1 MIEDLK
7 NLDLKKSDFNRNCH
21 AFQSAVNNTN
31 NIDIN
36 LFPVVQL
43 KNGIYTLDDGKIKF
57 NISKD
62 GYYCYNYTN
71 PDDKKI
77 YNIIFKFYK
86 IDKEVYEIQNFKDYE
101 FNINNYINNDEN
113 SFVNKMINDII
124 RTIYYNF
131 EFILR
136 FSIFGG
142 KIPLLHNVINN
153 KKNSNMEI
161 PIFIQSNFQ
170 NAYVLNIDSRVI
182 INIGYYK
189 NNNELISIGAA
200 DVLLHELTHA
210 HCDNAF
216 PLDYCAESGAIN
228 ESLADIFGFVVEY
241 YMGSQNV
248 INLSK
253 EVCDKWTIGDNI
265 LDMNND
271 GKVNLNDSL
280 RSFSNKYV
288 YPSKLQEQPWFIY
301 LYDKKGKMINFDND
315 CGGVHYNSG
324 ILNHYFYKCCITSG
338 IKDIKT
344 NTKNNLVVLISILS
358 IIVRSI
364 LSKSTA
370 KFITYKNNIT
380 YQQLGLLIK
389 NFINNEPK
397 FKDYKNSIVNN
408 LIFCNLNNNV
418 NIYKKNNDII
428 NWTIAFNKK
437 LLKANKINN
446 DGKKKK
452 VKNIKYCDKPSK
464 KSKKNKKKSNK
475 SKKCKKISSSDLIE
489 AFVDFELNKKKKK
502 CHKSS
507 SNFWG
512 ISSSIN
518 CNISSKSSSKSSSS
532 STCKPPLPC
541 PPSPCPPLPCSS
553 SHCKPSSS
561 SHCKSSSSSHYKPSS
576 SSHCKPS
583 SSNFCK
589 SSSSSSSSNFCKP
602 SSSKSS
608 SSNCKPSSSKSS
620 SLNILS
626 SSSSSL
632 NLFSSS
638 SSLSILSSSSH
649 RNCCKTSSSK
659 IRSSSSFFSS
669 GTSNKKESKT
679 IFSSFKHGNKDTS
692 SSSEDKKPHH
702 NHKHKCKKYE
712 DSFYDKLRYIIIN
725 ILLLTVIIFIIFNKG
740 SSKVSLFRRIFNAL
754 YLTNK

>member
-7 NLDLKKSDFNRNCH
+7 KLDLKKSNFNRNCH
-21 AFQSAVNNTN
+21 AFQSGINNKN

-36 LFPVVQL
+36 LFPEVQL
-43 KNGIYTLDDGKIKF
+43 KSGIYTLDDNKTKF

-113 SFVNKMINDII
+113 SFVNKIINDII

-131 EFILR
+131 EFLLR
-136 FSIFGG
+136 FSVFSG
-142 KIPLLHNVINN
+142 KIPLLHKIINN
-153 KKNSNMEI
+153 NKNSEMEI

-170 NAYVLNIDSRVI
+170 NAYVLNIDSGII

-189 NNNELISIGAA
+189 NNNELISIGAV

-228 ESLADIFGFVVEY
+228 ESMADIFGFVIEY
-241 YMGSQNV
+241 YMGSLNV

-265 LDMNND
+265 LDINND

-280 RSFSNKYV
+280 RSFSYKYV
-288 YPSKLQEQPWFIY
+288 YPSKLNELSWFIY

-324 ILNHYFYKCCITSG
+324 ILNHYFYKCCTTSG
-338 IKDIKT
+338 INDIKT

-364 LSKSTA
+364 ISKDKA
-370 KFITYKNNIT
+370 KFIIYKNNIT
-380 YQQLGLLIK
+380 YQELGLLIK
-389 NFINNEPK
+389 NFINSETK
-397 FKDYKNSIVNN
+397 FKDYKNSIINN
-408 LIFCNLNNNV
+408 LIYCNLNNN
-418 NIYKKNNDII
+418 NLYKNNKII
-428 NWTIAFNKK
+428 NWAIAFNKK
-437 LLKANKINN
+437 MLKANKIYN
-446 DGKKKK
+446 DEKKKSKKKK
-452 VKNIKYCDKPSK
+452 VKKNKSCEESDKKSCYKKPSK
-464 KSKKNKKKSNK
+464 KSKKSNK
-475 SKKCKKISSSDLIE
+475 SKKSKKKCKKICSTDLIE

-502 CHKSS
+502 KKCHKSS
-507 SNFWG
+507 SNLWS

-518 CNISSKSSSKSSSS
+518 NYISSKSSSKSSSQCKS
-532 STCKPPLPC
+532 SSSSHCK
-541 PPSPCPPLPCSS
+541 SSSS

-561 SHCKSSSSSHYKPSS
+561 SHCKPSSSSHCNPSS

-583 SSNFCK
+583 SSSHFCK
-589 SSSSSSSSNFCKP
+589 SSSSHLCKSSSSHFCKP
-602 SSSKSS
+602 SSSNS
-608 SSNCKPSSSKSS
+608 SS
-620 SLNILS
+620 SLNIFGS
-626 SSSSSL
+626 SSSNRNCCKISSSSL
-632 NLFSSS
+632 
-638 SSLSILSSSSH
+638 LS
-649 RNCCKTSSSK
+649 
-659 IRSSSSFFSS
+659 SSSSFFSNN
-669 GTSNKKESKT
+669 TTTKKKSST
-679 IFSSFKHGNKDTS
+679 IFSSFNHENKDDNTS
-692 SSSEDKKPHH
+692 VSSCVKNSHH
-702 NHKHKCKKYE
+702 HHHDKCKKYE
-712 DSFYDKLRYIIIN
+712 DSFYDKLKYIVIN
-725 ILLLTVIIFIIFNKG
+725 ILLLTVIIFIVFKKG
-740 SSKVSLFRRIFNAL
+740 YVRMSILRKIYNTLYITSK
-754 YLTNK
+754 